1 MFDFKSAREHMVES
15 QIRTSDVTD
24 LRVVKAFRTVKREM
38 FVPKS
43 SKALAYADVN
53 IELED
58 NRVVMKPRDISKLIQ
73 AADIKQ
79 TDIVLDVAC
88 GRGYS
93 TAILSMLADTVIA
106 LEDTEE
112 RVEKATANLAEAG
125 ADNAVVVKGDLKSGA
140 REHGPFDVIFING
153 AVGEVPQVWLDQLAN
168 NGRLVAIVQ
177 KGHIGH
183 ASIFT
188 KSGDTVGDR
197 VEFDA
202 SAPVL
207 PDTQVEKAFAF

>member
-1 MFDFKSAREHMVES
+1 MFDYKAARNHMVES

-24 LRVVKAFRTVKREM
+24 LSVVKAFRTIAREM

-58 NRVVMKPRDISKLIQ
+58 NRVVMKPRDIAKLIQ
-73 AADIKQ
+73 AADIKK

-112 RVEKATANLAEAG
+112 RVERATASLAEAG
-125 ADNAVVVKGDLKSGA
+125 ADNAVVVLGDIKSGA

-153 AVGEVPQVWLDQLAN
+153 AVGEVQKVWLDQLAN
-168 NGRLVAIVQ
+168 NGRLMTIVQ
-177 KGHIGH
+177 KGRIGH
-183 ASIFT
+183 ASVFT
-188 KSGDTVGDR
+188 KSGDSVGDR
-197 VEFDA
+197 IEFDA
-202 SAPVL
+202 SAPIL
-207 PDTQVEKAFAF
+207 PSTKSESAFAF

>member
-1 MFDFKSAREHMVES
+1 MFDFKAARDHMVES
-15 QIRTSDVTD
+15 QIRTNDVTD
-24 LRVVKAFRTVKREM
+24 LRVVKAFRAISREM

-53 IELED
+53 IELQD

-73 AADIKQ
+73 AADVKP

-93 TAILSMLADTVIA
+93 TAILAKLAETVIA
-106 LEDTEE
+106 LEDSDE

-125 ADNAVVVKGDLKSGA
+125 ADNAVVVKGDIKAGA

-153 AVGEVPQVWLDQLAN
+153 AVGEVPKVWLDQLAN
-168 NGRLVAIVQ
+168 NGRLATIVQ
-177 KGHIGH
+177 SGRIGH
-183 ASIFT
+183 ACVYT
-188 KSGDTVGDR
+188 KTGDTVGDR
-197 VEFDA
+197 IEFDA
-202 SAPVL
+202 SAPIL
-207 PDTQVEKAFAF
+207 PGTSKMTEFAF

>member
-1 MFDFKSAREHMVES
+1 MFDYKAARDHMVES

-24 LRVVKAFRTVKREM
+24 LRVVKAFRTVAREL

-53 IELED
+53 IELGD
-58 NRVVMKPRDISKLIQ
+58 GRAVMKPRDISKLIQ
-73 AADIKQ
+73 AADVKP

-93 TAILSMLADTVIA
+93 TAILAQLAETVIA
-106 LEDTEE
+106 LEDTDE
-112 RVEKATANLAEAG
+112 RVEKATGNLAEIG
-125 ADNAVVVKGDLKSGA
+125 ADNAVVVKGDIKSGA

-153 AVGEVPQVWLDQLAN
+153 AVGEVQKVWLDQLAN
-168 NGRLVAIVQ
+168 NGRLVTIVQ
-177 KGHIGH
+177 NDHIGH
-183 ASIFT
+183 ACVFT

-197 VEFDA
+197 IEFDA
-202 SAPVL
+202 CAPIL
-207 PDTQVEKAFAF
+207 PETVKPKAFAL